1 MLEKVEQD
9 KNSISYMIMIFL
21 LFYLQGDVEMEE
33 DWMRTFYDRWYSPSS
48 QDMET

>member
-33 DWMRTFYDRWYSPSS
+33 D
-48 QDMET
+48 